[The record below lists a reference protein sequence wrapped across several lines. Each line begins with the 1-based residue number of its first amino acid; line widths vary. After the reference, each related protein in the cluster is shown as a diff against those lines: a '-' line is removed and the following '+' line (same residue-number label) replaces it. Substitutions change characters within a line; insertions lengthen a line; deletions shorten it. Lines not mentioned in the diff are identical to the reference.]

1 VSHEPEGRRQS
12 YGFKPREF
20 ERLND
25 APPAASQPAKPAAA
39 AGDVRVMFGDNAA
52 RAKAD
57 GPRDGAP
64 PPRRSKRARDY
75 FAVLLVGNAAL
86 VGGYFLQPVFAA
98 AGFVIFNVGLTWVM
112 WFVMDDY

>member
-1 VSHEPEGRRQS
+1 VSHEPERPRQS
-12 YGFKPREF
+12 YAFKPREF

-25 APPAASQPAKPAAA
+25 GPMAAPPSQPAKPAAA
-39 AGDVRVMFGDNAA
+39 AGDVRATLGENTA

-57 GPRDGAP
+57 GPRDGAR

-75 FAVLLVGNAAL
+75 FAVLLAGNAAL

-98 AGFVIFNVGLTWVM
+98 AGFVIFNVGLTWVIGS
-112 WFVMDDY
+112 